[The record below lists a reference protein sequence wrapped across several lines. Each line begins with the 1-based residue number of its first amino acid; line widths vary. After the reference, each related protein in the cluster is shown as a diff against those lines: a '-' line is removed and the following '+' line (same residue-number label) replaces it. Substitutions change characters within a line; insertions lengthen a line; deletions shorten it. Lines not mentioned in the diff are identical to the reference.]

1 MLRIRSL
8 LIAGA
13 VGAAAAYF
21 LDPEHGASR
30 RARLQAQAQDLA
42 LEAQDRA
49 RSALARL
56 DVPLVSRPDDDLS
69 LLTRVERALLGLPE
83 LRRGAVETEVID
95 GQVVLRGEV
104 GSAEQE
110 RELVEAAGRVAG
122 VTAVESQLQVAGRA
136 G

>member
-1 MLRIRSL
+1 MRIRSV

-30 RARLQAQAQDLA
+30 RARLQAQAHDLA
-42 LEAQDRA
+42 LEVQDRA

-110 RELVEAAGRVAG
+110 RELVETAGRVAG
-122 VTAVESQLQVAGRA
+122 VAGVESQLQVAGRA